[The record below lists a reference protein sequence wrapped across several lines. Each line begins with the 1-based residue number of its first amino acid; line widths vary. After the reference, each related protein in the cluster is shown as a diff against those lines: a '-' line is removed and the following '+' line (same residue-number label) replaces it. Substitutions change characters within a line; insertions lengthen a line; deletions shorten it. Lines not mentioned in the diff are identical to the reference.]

1 METII
6 KVKPSELNIELLQKI
21 KDFIGNRKNVEITIS
36 LNEFDPKYTEALDRS
51 IRQAEQE
58 ANLISFTMEEFMTY
72 TPKKQQ

>member
-21 KDFIGNRKNVEITIS
+21 KDFIGNRKNIEITIS
-36 LNEFDPKYTEALDRS
+36 LNEFDPRYNDELDRS

-58 ANLISFTMEEFMTY
+58 ANLISFTMEEFMSY
-72 TPKKQQ
+72 TPKAF